1 MNRGLTRHLWR
12 RKRHY
17 LSLPLANSSAVSL
30 VSAKHVPLSPTLE
43 LLCSIPRYNG
53 TSVES
58 SFFSASLFVCLFSI
72 FVHGMKTLQSS
83 LGITV
88 NGMTGLL
95 DSRSRAVRKHST
107 AASFLPWACKTS
119 PRLFQALWLVFWI
132 RMASL
137 RTFWANSLRSSL
149 FSTRPCQQ
157 TRDEWL
163 ATALVQEEPKLPV
176 GQAALSMQTPCHMRR
191 TSHHCRSNEGSN
203 QLLSSAFCDGHPFD
217 SVI

>member
-1 MNRGLTRHLWR
+1 MALLLNPVS
-12 RKRHY
+12 
-17 LSLPLANSSAVSL
+17 SLQ
-30 VSAKHVPLSPTLE
+30 
-43 LLCSIPRYNG
+43 I
-53 TSVES
+53 
-58 SFFSASLFVCLFSI
+58 FLFVYSV

-107 AASFLPWACKTS
+107 AASFFPWACKTS

-137 RTFWANSLRSSL
+137 RTFCANSLRSSL

-163 ATALVQEEPKLPV
+163 ATALAQEEPTLPA
-176 GQAALSMQTPCHMRR
+176 GQAVPSMQAPCHLRR
-191 TSHHCRSNEGSN
+191 TSQHCRRNEGSS
-203 QLLSSAFCDGHPFD
+203 QLVSSAFCDGHPFD